1 MIKITRVDERLV
13 HGQVAF
19 AWTNSLGADCILVVN
34 DEAAAD
40 KIRATTLKLAAPAG
54 IKFSIKSVADAIV
67 LLNGTKTDK
76 YKVFV
81 IVGNT
86 DDALKLVEHVKGVD
100 HINLGNMKKTEGRRI
115 ITKSLAVDDHDVRNI
130 RAMAQA
136 GAVVE
141 CRAVPTDKETD
152 AMTLI

>member
-86 DDALKLVEHVKGVD
+86 DDALKLVENV
-100 HINLGNMKKTEGRRI
+100 
-115 ITKSLAVDDHDVRNI
+115 
-130 RAMAQA
+130 
-136 GAVVE
+136 
-141 CRAVPTDKETD
+141 
-152 AMTLI
+152 

>member
-34 DEAAAD
+34 D

-86 DDALKLVEHVKGVD
+86 DDALKLVENVKGVD
-100 HINLGNMKKTEGRRI
+100 HINLGNMKKTESRRS
-115 ITKSLAVDDHDVRNI
+115 ITNSLAVDDHDVRNI

>member
-1 MIKITRVDERLV
+1 M
-13 HGQVAF
+13 
-19 AWTNSLGADCILVVN
+19 
-34 DEAAAD
+34 
-40 KIRATTLKLAAPAG
+40 
-54 IKFSIKSVADAIV
+54 ADAIV

-86 DDALKLVEHVKGVD
+86 DDALKLVENVKGVD
-100 HINLGNMKKTEGRRI
+100 HINLGNMKKTESRRI
-115 ITKSLAVDDHDVRNI
+115 ITNSLAVDDHDVRNI
-130 RAMAQA
+130 RAMVQA

>member
-100 HINLGNMKKTEGRRI
+100 HINLGNMKRQRAAGSSPIPWLLTTMMSGISAPWLRPVQWLNAGQYLRIKRR
-115 ITKSLAVDDHDVRNI
+115 
-130 RAMAQA
+130 MQ
-136 GAVVE
+136 
-141 CRAVPTDKETD
+141 
-152 AMTLI
+152 

>member
-54 IKFSIKSVADAIV
+54 IKFFHKVR
-67 LLNGTKTDK
+67 GGCHCPFKRDK
-76 YKVFV
+76 DGQVQ
-81 IVGNT
+81 
-86 DDALKLVEHVKGVD
+86 GVCYS
-100 HINLGNMKKTEGRRI
+100 GQYG
-115 ITKSLAVDDHDVRNI
+115 
-130 RAMAQA
+130 
-136 GAVVE
+136 
-141 CRAVPTDKETD
+141 
-152 AMTLI
+152 

>member
-1 MIKITRVDERLV
+1 M
-13 HGQVAF
+13 
-19 AWTNSLGADCILVVN
+19 
-34 DEAAAD
+34 
-40 KIRATTLKLAAPAG
+40 
-54 IKFSIKSVADAIV
+54 
-67 LLNGTKTDK
+67 
-76 YKVFV
+76 FV

-86 DDALKLVEHVKGVD
+86 DDALKLVENVKGVD
-100 HINLGNMKKTEGRRI
+100 HINLGNMKKTESRRI
-115 ITKSLAVDDHDVRNI
+115 ITNSLAVDDHDVRNI

>member
-54 IKFSIKSVADAIV
+54 IKFYHKGPWRMPLSFKR
-67 LLNGTKTDK
+67 DK
-76 YKVFV
+76 DGQVQ
-81 IVGNT
+81 
-86 DDALKLVEHVKGVD
+86 GV
-100 HINLGNMKKTEGRRI
+100 
-115 ITKSLAVDDHDVRNI
+115 
-130 RAMAQA
+130 
-136 GAVVE
+136 
-141 CRAVPTDKETD
+141 C
-152 AMTLI
+152 

>member
-19 AWTNSLGADCILVVN
+19 AWTNSLGADC
-34 DEAAAD
+34 
-40 KIRATTLKLAAPAG
+40 IRATTLKLAAPAG

-86 DDALKLVEHVKGVD
+86 DDALKLVENVKGVD
-100 HINLGNMKKTEGRRI
+100 HINLGNMKKTESRRI
-115 ITKSLAVDDHDVRNI
+115 ITNSLAVDDHDVRNI
-130 RAMAQA
+130 RAMVQA

>member
-54 IKFSIKSVADAIV
+54 IKFSIK
-67 LLNGTKTDK
+67 

-86 DDALKLVEHVKGVD
+86 DDALKLVENVKGVD

-115 ITKSLAVDDHDVRNI
+115 ITNSLAVDDHDVRNI

>member
-100 HINLGNMKKTEGRRI
+100 HINLGN
-115 ITKSLAVDDHDVRNI
+115 ITNSLAVDDHDVRNI